1 MQQINLYQ
9 SEFKPKAVILN
20 ALHML
25 LITSAVLL
33 LIILA
38 SFFSSSDY
46 DKQKTRLMV
55 EKQAVN
61 TATQKSNLLKQE
73 MLKYGEQPLLEAKL
87 ASLQKQLKQQ
97 KAILSHL
104 SNDNVNPQT
113 GFSPTLKSLSD
124 QHIEQVWLK
133 NFSLREGGR
142 SITIQGSSTRS
153 ELIPE
158 YIDSLAKSPIFA
170 GKQFSVFQMSSPD
183 DNTETYDFE
192 LQTKGD
198 NR

>member
-9 SEFKPKAVILN
+9 AEFKPKVVILN
-20 ALHML
+20 SFQML
-25 LITSAVLL
+25 LIASAVLL
-33 LIILA
+33 LIIIA
-38 SFFSSSDY
+38 SFFSSSQY
-46 DKQKTRLMV
+46 DDQKMQLMTEQQTFNEV
-55 EKQAVN
+55 
-61 TATQKSNLLKQE
+61 TQQSNSLKQE
-73 MLKYGEQPLLEAKL
+73 ILQYGEQPLLKAKL

-97 KAILSHL
+97 KAILRHISDDSL
-104 SNDNVNPQT
+104 NPQA
-113 GFSPTLKSLSD
+113 GFSPSLRSLSS
-124 QHIEQVWLK
+124 QHIDQVWLK

-158 YIDSLAKSPIFA
+158 YIDSLAKSSTFS

-183 DNTETYDFE
+183 NNTETYDFE
-192 LQTKGD
+192 LHTQGE